1 MGVSADFLLSRVKK
15 PKGNDRDRDSVAK
28 DSGMSR
34 SSIIKD
40 AVRQWLERRGRS
52 DWNDLLQT
60 LAGSMED
67 FDGFE
72 SNRDDLLEPNDN
84 PLGV

>member
-1 MGVSADFLLSRVKK
+1 MPVSIHLDDQTLKEL
-15 PKGNDRDRDSVAK
+15 DSVAK
-28 DSGMSR
+28 DSGLSR

-72 SNRDDLLEPNDN
+72 SNRDDLSEPNDN
-84 PLGV
+84 LLGV

>member
-1 MGVSADFLLSRVKK
+1 MPVSIHLDDQTLKEL
-15 PKGNDRDRDSVAK
+15 DSVAK
-28 DSGMSR
+28 DSGLSR

-72 SNRDDLLEPNDN
+72 SNRDDLLDPNDN

>member
-1 MGVSADFLLSRVKK
+1 MPVSIHLDDETLKEL
-15 PKGNDRDRDSVAK
+15 DSVAK
-28 DSGMSR
+28 DSGLSR

>member
-1 MGVSADFLLSRVKK
+1 MPVSIHLDDETLKEL
-15 PKGNDRDRDSVAK
+15 DSVAK
-28 DSGMSR
+28 DSGLSR

-84 PLGV
+84 PLGA

>member
-1 MGVSADFLLSRVKK
+1 MPVSIHLDDETLKEL
-15 PKGNDRDRDSVAK
+15 DSVVK
-28 DSGMSR
+28 DSGLSR

-72 SNRDDLLEPNDN
+72 SNRDDLLDPNDN

>member
-1 MGVSADFLLSRVKK
+1 MPVSIHLDDQTLKEL
-15 PKGNDRDRDSVAK
+15 DSVAK
-28 DSGMSR
+28 DSGLSR

-72 SNRDDLLEPNDN
+72 SNRDDLSEPNDN

>member
-1 MGVSADFLLSRVKK
+1 MPVSIHLDDETLKEL
-15 PKGNDRDRDSVAK
+15 DSVAK
-28 DSGMSR
+28 DSGLSR

-72 SNRDDLLEPNDN
+72 SNRDDLLDPNDN